1 MYGPGFGWG
10 QDVLSLLVLFVLP
23 GVALMVYVAVSPRAR
38 ECLMDMSFTQFL
50 TTRII
55 SFLYGLTLV
64 VAVILGLR
72 MVWTAFENSV
82 GLGFGMLI
90 VGAPIFVFIVAVVT
104 RLWLELLVVIF
115 RIAENTNR
123 IPGPASS
130 P

>member
-1 MYGPGFGWG
+1 
-10 QDVLSLLVLFVLP
+10 
-23 GVALMVYVAVSPRAR
+23 
-38 ECLMDMSFTQFL
+38 
-50 TTRII
+50 
-55 SFLYGLTLV
+55 
-64 VAVILGLR
+64 